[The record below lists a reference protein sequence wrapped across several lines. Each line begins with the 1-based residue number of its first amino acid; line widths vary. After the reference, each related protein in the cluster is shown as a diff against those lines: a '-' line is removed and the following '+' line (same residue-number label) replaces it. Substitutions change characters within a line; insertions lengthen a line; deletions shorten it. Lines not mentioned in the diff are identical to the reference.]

1 MTTKEYVSQLHH
13 VGFLVNSSA
22 KADCTLIL
30 IEFKILVPKAIWGAI
45 AITTRVFDAK
55 ELTLSAL
62 VAVVDGDVAFLIAG
76 RF

>member
-22 KADCTLIL
+22 KANCTLIL
-30 IEFKILVPKAIWGAI
+30 IVFKILVPKAIWGAI

-62 VAVVDGDVAFLIAG
+62 VAVALNWSVPL
-76 RF
+76 